1 MVEASRLV
9 ANPQLRER
17 LTRNLARFSPQAVRD
32 PALRRAAVALVIT
45 AREDG
50 SACFVITRR
59 AAKLRAHAG
68 QWALPG
74 GRLEPGEDAV
84 ETALREL
91 REEVGL
97 SMARSSTL
105 GTLDDYAT
113 RSGYAITPVVCFHG
127 GRARFE
133 PEPREVAAVY
143 EVPLAALGPPDA
155 PRFTRIAESDRP
167 VIQLPIAQLGTAI
180 HAPTAAILFQLWEV
194 AVQGRDTR
202 VAHYEQPRFAWQ

>member
-1 MVEASRLV
+1 MVDRGLV
-9 ANPQLRER
+9 ADQQLRER
-17 LTRNLARFSPQAVRD
+17 LVRNLARFTPQPLRD

-59 AAKLRAHAG
+59 AAKMRAHAG

-74 GRLEPGEDAV
+74 GRLEPGEDAPQ
-84 ETALREL
+84 TALREL
-91 REEVGL
+91 SEEVGL
-97 SMARSSTL
+97 VLPASAVV

-113 RSGYAITPVVCFHG
+113 RSGYVITPVVCFHG
-127 GRARFE
+127 GRARLQA
-133 PEPREVAAVY
+133 EPREVAAVY
-143 EVPLAALGPPDA
+143 EVPLTALGPPDV

-202 VAHYEQPRFAWQ
+202 VAHYEQPVFAWS